1 MISSAA
7 AASLN
12 HVLAQNGW
20 ARERLSR
27 FAGQCVEFR
36 APPLV
41 NLKFAI
47 QESGSVQAAAAAVEP
62 ALTASVKAAALP
74 LLLARN
80 EAALKDV
87 EFSGEAELEQC
98 VRFLLLNLKWDVEE
112 DLSKIFG
119 DALAH
124 RMTAAANDF
133 TSWQKDAAQR
143 VMQNVSEYLTRER
156 SSLVSADAMKA
167 FAEAIGRLREDCDQ
181 LEKRIE
187 GLERSAPRQKK
198 G

>member
-1 MISSAA
+1 MIANAA

-20 ARERLSR
+20 ARERLSP

-36 APPLV
+36 APPLL
-41 NLKFAI
+41 NFRFAV
-47 QESGSVQAAAAAVEP
+47 QESGSVQAAAAAMEP
-62 ALTASVKAAALP
+62 ALTVSFKPAALP

-87 EFSGEAELEQC
+87 EFSGSGELEEC
-98 VRFLLLNLKWDVEE
+98 VRFLMLNLKWDVEE
-112 DLSKIFG
+112 DLSKVFG
-119 DALAH
+119 DAIAH

-133 TSWQKDAAQR
+133 TNWQKEAAQR
-143 VMQNVSEYLTRER
+143 VAQNVSEYLTRES
-156 SSLVSADAMKA
+156 SSLVPADALKDLG
-167 FAEAIGRLREDCDQ
+167 ETLGRLREDCDR

-187 GLERSAPRQKK
+187 ALERSKPRRKK
-198 G
+198 T